1 MAKRYF
7 TSDHEWIEVEGETA
21 TFGITDHAQSQ
32 LGDIVFV
39 ELPEVGR
46 KVTKGQSAAVVESVK
61 AASEVYAPVSG
72 EVVAAND
79 ALAGD
84 PAQVN
89 RDAAGA
95 GWFGR
100 IRLADPSELDGLM
113 SDSEY
118 QAFLGAKP

>member
-7 TSDHEWIEVEGETA
+7 TSDHEWIEVEGDTA

-46 KVTKGQSAAVVESVK
+46 KVVKGQSAAVVESVK

-100 IRLADPSELDGLM
+100 IRLADRSELEGLM
-113 SDSEY
+113 NDSEY